1 MCIEQIAS
9 VKLYNPYTNT
19 TTEISYSIIKNT
31 NYGIQITKRIN
42 NSILRKNRINFKDI
56 SSDKNILIKI
66 IDNLIT
72 SSNDINQLQYVL
84 EDTFSHS
91 A

>member
-1 MCIEQIAS
+1 MNIEEIAN
-9 VKLYNPYTNT
+9 VKLYNPYSNT

-31 NYGIQITKRIN
+31 NYGIQITKRVN
-42 NSILRKNRINFKDI
+42 NSLLKKNKINFKDI
-56 SSDKNILIKI
+56 SSDKNVLIKI
-66 IDNLIT
+66 IDNLIN

-84 EDTFSHS
+84 EDSFSHT